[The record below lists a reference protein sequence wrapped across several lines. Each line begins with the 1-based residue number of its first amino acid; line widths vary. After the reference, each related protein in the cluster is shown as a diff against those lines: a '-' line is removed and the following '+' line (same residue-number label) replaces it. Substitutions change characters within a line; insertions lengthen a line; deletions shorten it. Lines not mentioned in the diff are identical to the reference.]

1 MQKFVYINKKID
13 RFKKK
18 SISIPGDKSL
28 SIRFILLASL
38 SQGKCTAYNILNSDD
53 VISAIKNIKK
63 LGIKITMKKYK
74 CEIYGKGLYGYK
86 YKKNLV
92 LDAGNSGTTA
102 RLLCSTLIDAHY
114 PTKIIGDKS
123 LMKRDMN
130 RIIQPLKLFGAKFR
144 DNDGKLPISIEG
156 TKFTKPIN
164 YIENLG
170 SAQCKS
176 AVMIAALKTYGI
188 TKIKSLPSRNH
199 TELLFKNV
207 LNVPIIINKKK
218 KYDFIEVKGKNEIKP
233 FNYKIPGDISSAAFF
248 IVLTI
253 LSKNSQLILKNIN
266 INPSRTGIIKILK
279 MMGAKIKFFNKKKYK
294 GELNGDILVKS
305 TKKLKAINLDPSL
318 NSSAIDEFLL
328 IFLVASRCKGT
339 STFKNLSELNKKE
352 SKRLD
357 WGIKILKM
365 MNVKVKKTKNHGI
378 RIQGNKYFPIKKRF
392 VIKDY
397 LKDHRIF
404 MLSVV
409 TALSLGGYWKIYDTD
424 SFKTSFPT
432 FLKTLIGL
440 GAKIR

>member
-1 MQKFVYINKKID
+1 MQKFIFINKKID
-13 RFKKK
+13 QLKKK

-28 SIRFILLASL
+28 SIRFILLSSL
-38 SQGKCTAYNILNSDD
+38 SQGKCTAYNILKSDD

-63 LGIKITMKKYK
+63 LGIKIIMKKSR
-74 CEIYGKGLYGYK
+74 CEVYGKGLYGYK

-102 RLLCSTLIDAHY
+102 RLLCSTLIDANY
-114 PTKIIGDKS
+114 PIKITGDKS
-123 LMKRDMN
+123 LVKRDMN
-130 RIIQPLKLFGAKFR
+130 RIIQPLKMFGARFQHS
-144 DNDGKLPISIEG
+144 NGKLPFFIKGSQFI
-156 TKFTKPIN
+156 KPIN

-170 SAQCKS
+170 SAQVKS
-176 AVMIAALKTYGI
+176 AVMIAALKTFGV

-207 LNVPIIINKKK
+207 LNIPIKINKKK
-218 KYDFIEVKGKNEIKP
+218 KYDSIEIKGKNEIRP

-253 LSKNSQLILKNIN
+253 LSKNSKLILRNIN
-266 INPSRTGIIKILK
+266 INPSRIGMIKILK
-279 MMGAKIKFFNKKKYK
+279 RMGAKINFLNKKKYK
-294 GELNGDILVKS
+294 GEINGDILVQS
-305 TKKLKAINLDPSL
+305 TKKLKAINLNSSL

-328 IFLVASRCKGT
+328 IFLVASRCKGI
-339 STFKNLSELNKKE
+339 STFVNLSELNKKE

-365 MNVKVKKTKNHGI
+365 MNVKVEKIKNHGI
-378 RIQGNKYFPIKKRF
+378 KIWGNKYFPNKKEF

-404 MLSVV
+404 MLSTVA
-409 TALSLGGYWKIYDTD
+409 ALSLGGCWKIYDTA
-424 SFKTSFPT
+424 SFKTSFPN
-432 FLKTLIGL
+432 FLKTLISL
-440 GAKIR
+440 GAKIK